1 MWEGVNIAPSTQLGL
16 PQPPRSERAEAGVLG
31 SEPTYQLHCLFWPP
45 SWSTEKKAGE
55 AGLGSSCRAGIT
67 VQVLGSGARV
77 SGYLVGG
84 GPGEWLLPAS
94 RLGGYRRG
102 KLDSAPKKP

>member
-1 MWEGVNIAPSTQLGL
+1 MEIWREGWNRKGRVWKGVDIAPSTQLGL

-45 SWSTEKKAGE
+45 SWSTEKKAGA

-67 VQVLGSGARV
+67 VQVLSSGAGV

-84 GPGEWLLPAS
+84 GPGE
-94 RLGGYRRG
+94 
-102 KLDSAPKKP
+102 